1 MEKSESST
9 AAGNARAVRRA
20 WVWRANV
27 PGGPLGTK
35 RNAAGGE
42 QVVHVE
48 KKIRPGMSA

>member
-1 MEKSESST
+1 LEKSESST

-35 RNAAGGE
+35 RNAARE
-42 QVVHVE
+42 ANRWSWW
-48 KKIRPGMSA
+48 KKIRPA